1 MKKLLF
7 ILAFAV
13 VAIAA
18 NAQTGRVITL
28 DPLVLN
34 GAGTV
39 DSDVISAT
47 GSYNS
52 ISFQAVA
59 TQTGGTTE
67 GTLALYSSNDGTSYT
82 LINGVG
88 AGVVTSSPVASHT
101 GADLNQMTL
110 VSGLIMTWDVNG
122 SPNRYYK
129 LTGVGAASDSTSIAI
144 KVILK

>member
-7 ILAFAV
+7 ILAFV
-13 VAIAA
+13 IVAIAA
-18 NAQTGRVITL
+18 NAQRGREITL

-34 GAGTV
+34 GTGTV
-39 DSDVISAT
+39 DSDIIFTS

-52 ISFQAVA
+52 VSFQAVA

-67 GTLALYSSNDGTSYT
+67 GTLALYSSNDGTSYV
-82 LINGVG
+82 LVSGVG
-88 AGVVTSSPVASHT
+88 AGLITASPVASLT

-110 VSGLIMTWDVNG
+110 VSGLIMTWDIKG
-122 SPNRYYK
+122 SPNRHYK
-129 LTGVGAASDSTSIAI
+129 LTGVGAVNDSTSIAI